1 MKMRPLAVAIAAVL
15 PAAGALAGTV
25 TGTLVPVSS
34 EYLAIV
40 GEVQA
45 ANDLTVNLDQQYA
58 IGDEITFTFSAPPKA
73 SSSTAAFTFPATI
86 AIVDETNTAATTS
99 AGAVSRLAVTD
110 TSVTY
115 RVTDIPENIGGT
127 ITIATQPYFRATDM
141 GTGDVT
147 LSTLSKVGGGGTTTF
162 DASTAVKIVDQ
173 TGTQFAYTVT
183 GLTQTIDVESD
194 RLAFDNGTNATTA
207 NHDIVVTQVTA
218 ATSAGNTTA
227 PTVTVTP
234 GTIAVT
240 LTGDFAW
247 LDSDATTT
255 GIQTTNI
262 SFGLGGSSV
271 TSATRDTIVVNLPA
285 GGDTITIGNASS
297 VNGAIP
303 AQSLNSAISAAYAT
317 GGTAGTSTASV
328 TGAYTLNGS
337 SVTVFAVPTSTAVN
351 NFIWLTNTG
360 SDDGAVS
367 IVIHDN
373 GTDIDLGVVGI
384 SEGGAEF
391 DVTSAMNAAL
401 EAAGRTLS
409 GGRVHIDIIT
419 QVPAADVAISA
430 AYRVGD
436 DRVNLLSTLDTDL
449 VD

>member
-1 MKMRPLAVAIAAVL
+1 
-15 PAAGALAGTV
+15 
-25 TGTLVPVSS
+25 VPVSS

-73 SSSTAAFTFPATI
+73 SGSTAAFTFPATI
-86 AIVDETNTAATTS
+86 AINDETDGTAAS
-99 AGAVSRLAVTD
+99 SVGSVSRLAITD

-115 RVTDIPENIGGT
+115 RVTSIPANIGGE
-127 ITIATQPYFRATDM
+127 ITIATQPFFRTTDM

-173 TGTQFAYTVT
+173 TGSQFAYTVT

-194 RLAFDNGTNATTA
+194 RLAFDNGTNATSA
-207 NHDIVVTQVTA
+207 NHNIVVTQVTA

-227 PTVTVTP
+227 PTVVVTP
-234 GTIAVT
+234 GTMAVT

-255 GIQTTNI
+255 GIQTTNFA
-262 SFGLGGSSV
+262 FGGGGSV
-271 TSATRDTIVVNLPA
+271 TSATADTIVLNLPA

-303 AQSLNSAISAAYAT
+303 AQSLNSAISASYAT
-317 GGTAGTSTASV
+317 GGTAGTSTASA

-337 SVTVFAVPTSTAVN
+337 SVTVFAVPTSAAAS

-373 GTDIDLGVVGI
+373 GTDIDLGVVGT

-391 DVTSAMNAAL
+391 DVTAAMNAAL
-401 EAAGRTLS
+401 EAAGETLS
-409 GGRVHIDIIT
+409 GGRVHIDIVT

-449 VD
+449 AD

>member
-15 PAAGALAGTV
+15 PAAGAVAGTV

-58 IGDEITFTFSAPPKA
+58 VGDEITFTFSVPPKA
-73 SSSTAAFTFPATI
+73 SGSTNAFTFPATI
-86 AIVDETNTAATTS
+86 AMADETSTAATDQ
-99 AGAVSRLAVTD
+99 GAVSRLAVTD

-115 RVTDIPENIGGT
+115 RVTDIPTNIGGE
-127 ITIATQPYFRATDM
+127 ITIATQPFFRATDM

-207 NHDIVVTQVTA
+207 NHNIVVTQVTN

-227 PTVTVTP
+227 PTTVVTA
-234 GTIAVT
+234 GTMAVT

-255 GIQTTNI
+255 GIQTGNF
-262 SFGLGGSSV
+262 SFAGGGSV
-271 TSATRDTIVVNLPA
+271 TSATADTIVLNLPA

-303 AQSLNSAISAAYAT
+303 AQSLNSAISASYAT
-317 GGTAGTSTASV
+317 GGTAGTSTASA

-337 SVTVFAVPTSTAVN
+337 SVTVFAVPTSAAAS

-360 SDDGAVS
+360 SDDGDVS

-373 GTDIDLGVVGI
+373 GTDIDLGVVGT

-391 DVTSAMNAAL
+391 DVTAAMNAAL
-401 EAAGRTLS
+401 EAAGATLS
-409 GGRVHIDIIT
+409 GGRVHIDIVT

-449 VD
+449 AD

>member
-1 MKMRPLAVAIAAVL
+1 
-15 PAAGALAGTV
+15 
-25 TGTLVPVSS
+25 
-34 EYLAIV
+34 V

-58 IGDEITFTFSAPPKA
+58 VGDEITFTFSAAPKA
-73 SSSTAAFTFPATI
+73 SGSTNAFTFPATI
-86 AIVDETNTAATTS
+86 ALNDETNSTAAS
-99 AGAVSRLAVTD
+99 SNGAVSRLAVTD

-115 RVTDIPENIGGT
+115 RVTSIPENIGGEV
-127 ITIATQPYFRATDM
+127 TIATQPFFRATDM

-227 PTVTVTP
+227 PTVVVTP
-234 GTIAVT
+234 GTMAVT

-255 GIQTTNI
+255 GIQTANF
-262 SFGLGGSSV
+262 SFAGGGSV
-271 TSATRDTIVVNLPA
+271 TSATADTIVLNLPA
-285 GGDTITIGNASS
+285 SGDTITIGNASS

-317 GGTAGTSTASV
+317 GGTAGTSTASA

-337 SVTVFAVPTSTAVN
+337 SVTVFAVPTSAAVS

-373 GTDIDLGVVGI
+373 GTDIDLGVVGT

-391 DVTSAMNAAL
+391 DVTAAMNAAL
-401 EAAGRTLS
+401 EAAGETLS

>member
-15 PAAGALAGTV
+15 PAAGAVAGTV

-58 IGDEITFTFSAPPKA
+58 VGDEITFTFSVPPKA
-73 SSSTAAFTFPATI
+73 SGSTNAFTFPATI
-86 AIVDETNTAATTS
+86 AMADETSGAATDQ
-99 AGAVSRLAVTD
+99 GAVSRLAVTD

-115 RVTDIPENIGGT
+115 RVTSIPTNIGGE
-127 ITIATQPYFRATDM
+127 ITIATQPFFRTTDM

-194 RLAFDNGTNATTA
+194 RLAFDNGTSATSA
-207 NHDIVVTQVTA
+207 SHDIVVTQVTN

-227 PTVTVTP
+227 PTTVVTA
-234 GTIAVT
+234 GTMAVT

-247 LDSDATTT
+247 LDADATTT
-255 GIQTTNI
+255 GIQTTNF
-262 SFGLGGSSV
+262 SFVGGGSV
-271 TSATRDTIVVNLPA
+271 TSATADTIVLNLPA

-303 AQSLNSAISAAYAT
+303 AQSLNSAISASYAT
-317 GGTAGTSTASV
+317 GGTAGTSTASA

-337 SVTVFAVPTSTAVN
+337 SVTVFAVPTSAAAS

-367 IVIHDN
+367 IVVHDN
-373 GTDIDLGVVGI
+373 GTDIDLGVVGT

-391 DVTSAMNAAL
+391 DVTAAMNAAL
-401 EAAGRTLS
+401 EAAGETLS
-409 GGRVHIDIIT
+409 GGRVHIDIVT

-449 VD
+449 AD